1 VKGPA
6 ARVLLA
12 LVAGLALGV
21 ATSAVHVAA
30 ISRAI
35 PAIEVVGTL
44 WINAIRMTVIPLVVA
59 LTIGAVAS
67 ASGEARIGRI
77 GALAVVVFV
86 IFLVSGGV
94 LAMLLAP
101 LSLDR
106 LTIPADVAASLRFR
120 AVAEAG
126 SGAAQMPSLLQR
138 LLDIV
143 PVNPVKA
150 AVDGAILPVVVFS
163 LALGLALR
171 QLAREKSE
179 PMLQVVRAV
188 SDAMLVLVGW
198 ILAAAPVGVFAL
210 ALALGTR
217 MGLSS
222 AAVILQYIVTLSG
235 VLFLFTLAVYP
246 VAVLVGRVSLR
257 KFATA
262 AAPAQAVAFST
273 RSSLAALPAMITG
286 ARDVLHL
293 PPPITG
299 FALPLAVSVCRANV
313 PMAWVVGVLFLGKLY
328 GIPVSGAQ
336 LALLVVTSTLISF
349 SVPGIPS
356 ASLFLLAPVLVG
368 NGLPAAGVG
377 ILIAVDAI
385 PDMFKTLVNVTTH
398 LASVSVLARLDE
410 RPG

>member
-1 VKGPA
+1 MKGPA

-21 ATSAVHVAA
+21 AASAVHVAA

-77 GALAVVVFV
+77 GALAVVVFLV
-86 IFLVSGGV
+86 FLVSGGV
-94 LAMLLAP
+94 LAMVLAP

-138 LLDIV
+138 ILDIV

-222 AAVILQYIVTLSG
+222 AAVIFQYIVTLSG

-293 PPPITG
+293 PPAITG

-398 LASVSVLARLDE
+398 LASVTVLARLDE

>member
-1 VKGPA
+1 MKGPA

-35 PAIEVVGTL
+35 PAIEVLGTL

-138 LLDIV
+138 ILDIV